1 MIPKLTPE
9 VVARAVT
16 TLGFGACCF
25 AIGYIKP
32 EVIVGIAFAI
42 WGMKTIRKIDPI
54 AAGD

>member
-32 EVIVGIAFAI
+32 EVVVGIVFAI